1 MAWEDV
7 IVPGWMAGL
16 SWRRKEVCPNQREK
30 SLRKQ
35 RGRKSLVCPQ
45 VPKETAHES
54 AGDRV
59 EREIG
64 KWGFMLFHRT

>member
-1 MAWEDV
+1 M
-7 IVPGWMAGL
+7 PGWKAGL
-16 SWRRKEVCPNQREK
+16 SGWRKEVLPSQRGK

-59 EREIG
+59 EREVG